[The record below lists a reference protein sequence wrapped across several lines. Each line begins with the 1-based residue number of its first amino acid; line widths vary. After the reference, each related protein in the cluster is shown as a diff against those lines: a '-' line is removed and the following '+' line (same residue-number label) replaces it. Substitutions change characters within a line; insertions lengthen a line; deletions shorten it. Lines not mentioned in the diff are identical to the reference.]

1 MLASW
6 SVVGYAVWLCQ
17 FHPRQRVIIQGQKID
32 KVTEL
37 IKGKGNPGYAR
48 TLIERQTPWL
58 RQRFPLLYDIEEMSQ
73 TLLSWQNGSTLQ
85 GVPSGADQIRQ
96 YHPSV
101 LIVDEAAFL
110 DDFEQSYAAA
120 DPVAAQIIAVS
131 SAAAGYFGDVCTQAL
146 EAGQ

>member
-1 MLASW
+1 
-6 SVVGYAVWLCQ
+6 
-17 FHPRQRVIIQGQKID
+17 
-32 KVTEL
+32 

-58 RQRFPLLYDIEEMSQ
+58 RQRFPLLHDIEEMSQ
-73 TLLSWQNGSTLQ
+73 TMLSWKNRSTLQ
-85 GVPSGADQIRQ
+85 GVPSGADQIRR

-131 SAAAGYFGDVCTQAL
+131 SAAAGNFGDVCTQA
-146 EAGQ
+146 ECQRQ

>member
-6 SVVGYAVWLCQ
+6 SVVGYALWLCQ
-17 FHPRQRVIIQGQKID
+17 FHPRQRVIVQGQKVD

-73 TLLSWQNGSTLQ
+73 TMLSWRNGSTLQ

-110 DDFEQSYAAA
+110 SDFQESYAAA
-120 DPVAAQIIAVS
+120 DPVCNQIIAVS
-131 SAAAGYFGDVCTQAL
+131 SAAAGYFGDMCTQAL
-146 EAGQ
+146 EAS